1 MDTPQVL
8 SATAPC
14 QGAPVTAPSF
24 TPQCVAGAGFWFNPR
39 GAILR
44 LTQHDVMS
52 HCAAGDW
59 QECFRALGYAGGN
72 KDRQVLQVIGGR
84 WPRRHKG
91 GCNGSQLILCGFQPW
106 CTSMQGVFMLLHRTG
121 VPDQLTV

>member
-1 MDTPQVL
+1 
-8 SATAPC
+8 
-14 QGAPVTAPSF
+14 
-24 TPQCVAGAGFWFNPR
+24 
-39 GAILR
+39 
-44 LTQHDVMS
+44 MS

-84 WPRRHKG
+84 WGHLHKG
-91 GCNGSQLILCGFQPW
+91 GRNGSQLILCGFQPW
-106 CTSMQGVFMLLHRTG
+106 CTSMQGVFMLLHKTG